1 MPVRW
6 QTGKHH
12 PAAVYAKQVVYGK
25 LRPMCC
31 KYEILACQRFLDD
44 LERQGTEDFPWV
56 FDTTRADRIL
66 EWFGRC
72 IQIRGPYAGQPV
84 EPQPW
89 QVFDQSNIYGW
100 VHKDTGVRRFTRTYN
115 KRARGNVKSTEVS
128 CKCNYHMCADVI
140 YPPYQPELAQFES
153 APEVECA
160 AVDRGQARRVYDD
173 AKAIARASPGIAKP
187 GYRTRLI
194 VMETRVTHKTRGG
207 FMRALSK
214 DTANKD
220 SGAPSYFEVD
230 EYHAHKTS
238 EIYDLGLNSLGKR
251 RQSLLDV
258 ITTAGDDAEHKPCKV
273 EEDYCKRILADPS
286 VRKTEERYFVMIRE
300 IDDEDNPHDKS
311 CWVKANPVIRYPG
324 EYGETLR
331 DQIEAEYTTAYGS
344 GDAEKI
350 RKFLTRRMCRWQSG
364 SVNRYLSEQQ
374 LAAVKAAMI
383 PRDAFA
389 ALTDG
394 LPCHCGYDLGKRIDL
409 SGVGA
414 VFDLPDGRI
423 AIKMHGF
430 MPENGAERHEHTDRV
445 PYKAWAADGYCT
457 LTPGDVTDN
466 SYVYNWI
473 CDGER
478 EHGWKTQEVD
488 YDGHNATDL
497 AIRICED
504 RNNNDFCVEIA
515 QTCAG
520 LNAATK
526 GFRDMLMSGRLVLE
540 ESPLA
545 YFCCANAIEV
555 TNNFGDIKLSKK
567 HKDDSERIDPLAASL
582 NSLARVLVKRT
593 AKPDL
598 NEKIMQDDWHI
609 M

>member
-238 EIYDLGLNSLGKR
+238 EIYNLGLNSFGKR

-324 EYGETLR
+324 EYGQTLR
-331 DQIEAEYTTAYGS
+331 DEIEAEYTTAYGS

-374 LAAVKAAMI
+374 LAAVKDAMI
-383 PRDAFA
+383 SREKFA

-409 SGVGA
+409 SGVSA

-582 NSLARVLVKRT
+582 NALARVLVKRT